1 MQKQGYDL
9 VSCNGQVYFKKKKKK
24 KDVLKPLTDF
34 QLVISGG
41 GLTRILRRACIFYKR
56 MGIHLRG
63 EGSLK
68 CGR

>member
-41 GLTRILRRACIFYKR
+41 GVNAYFTKG
-56 MGIHLRG
+56 MHL
-63 EGSLK
+63 L
-68 CGR
+68 

>member
-41 GLTRILRRACIFYKR
+41 G
-56 MGIHLRG
+56 G
-63 EGSLK
+63 
-68 CGR
+68 